1 MSQYDHEKDVLFT
14 VTVGLAAW
22 CVPGAGYYLL
32 KDRKRGILVCVTVVL
47 TFLIGLSVGSIGVI
61 DKIDAKPWYV
71 AQVMNSPAVMLIGN
85 HVAQASDRAKHSQTE
100 RRPIQATPY
109 RVFGRQAEIGQ
120 IYTSISGL
128 LNLLC
133 VVNAV
138 YIAHR
143 RPPPHHGD

>member
-1 MSQYDHEKDVLFT
+1 MSQRNPEKDVLFT

-47 TFLIGLSVGSIGVI
+47 TFLIGLSVGSIAVI
-61 DKIDAKPWYV
+61 DKIGAKPWYV
-71 AQVMNSPAVMLIGN
+71 AQVMNSPAVMIIGN
-85 HVAQASDRAKHSQTE
+85 HVAQTSNRAKHSRTE
-100 RRPIQATPY
+100 RRPIEVLPY
-109 RVFGRQAEIGQ
+109 QVFARQAEIGQ

-138 YIAHR
+138 YIAYMRH
-143 RPPPHHGD
+143 PPHHGD

>member
-1 MSQYDHEKDVLFT
+1 MPQYNHEKDVLFT
-14 VTVGLAAW
+14 VSVGLAAW

-32 KDRKRGILVCVTVVL
+32 KDTKRGILVCVTVVL

-61 DKIDAKPWYV
+61 DKIGAKPWYV

-85 HVAQASDRAKHSQTE
+85 HVAQTRDRTS
-100 RRPIQATPY
+100 PY
-109 RVFGRQAEIGQ
+109 KVFGRQAEIGQ

-138 YIAHR
+138 YIAYMRH
-143 RPPPHHGD
+143 PPHHGD

>member
-1 MSQYDHEKDVLFT
+1 MSQHHHEKDILFT

-32 KDRKRGILVCVTVVL
+32 KESKRGVLVCVTVVL

-61 DKIDAKPWYV
+61 DKIGAKPWYV
-71 AQVMNSPAVMLIGN
+71 AQVMNSPAVMIIGK
-85 HVAQASDRAKHSQTE
+85 HVAQTRDGTN
-100 RRPIQATPY
+100 PY
-109 RVFGRQAEIGQ
+109 KVFGRQAEIGQ

-138 YIAHR
+138 YIAHTR
-143 RPPPHHGD
+143 HPPHHGD

>member
-1 MSQYDHEKDVLFT
+1 MPQYNHEKDVLFT
-14 VTVGLAAW
+14 VSVGLAAW

-32 KDRKRGILVCVTVVL
+32 KDTKRGLLVCVTVL
-47 TFLIGLSVGSIGVI
+47 STFLIGLSVGSIGVI
-61 DKIDAKPWYV
+61 DKISAKPWYV
-71 AQVMNSPAVMLIGN
+71 AQVMTSPAVMIIGS
-85 HVAQASDRAKHSQTE
+85 HVAQSNDRAKHAQTE
-100 RRPIQATPY
+100 GRPIQTAPY

-138 YIAHR
+138 YIAHMR
-143 RPPPHHGD
+143 HPPHIGD